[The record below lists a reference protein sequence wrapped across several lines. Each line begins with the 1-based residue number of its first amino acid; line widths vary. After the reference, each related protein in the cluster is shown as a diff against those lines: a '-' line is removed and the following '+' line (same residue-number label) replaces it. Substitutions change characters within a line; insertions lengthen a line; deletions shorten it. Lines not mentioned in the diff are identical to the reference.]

1 MKRFHQP
8 LFGIL
13 LTAICLILT
22 SSIHAQEQAAML
34 PADMWPVA
42 TSPAD
47 APLTAPIR
55 VVYFHSP
62 TCAECKRVKDFL
74 PQVTER
80 WGDRIVLELHNT
92 DEAEGFREFLKYSEH
107 YSINMIAPPMI
118 FVGDKAL
125 EGDSVIMKQL
135 NATIDNALAR
145 HVVTFHPNQLSATT
159 AGGNA
164 APDQVQNQTPDQP
177 VPGEIQR
184 LFESFGPGAIVVA
197 GLIDGVNPCAFTT
210 IVFFLSMLAYLKKT
224 RRDMVL
230 VGAGFTIGMFVAYFL
245 IGLGLLGAVK
255 AFSVHHGLAAG
266 LAYAVAV
273 LAFALAGWSTFDA
286 LRYHRT
292 GDVKQVTLGLPRK
305 IKDKIHK
312 VIRAGLTTRSLVIGS
327 LSVGFFVSVLE
338 SLCTGQV
345 YLPTIIL
352 INNLTRD
359 ASIIGDAA
367 TASSIRTTAIG
378 YLLLYNVMFIV
389 PLLAI
394 LALTYFGVRSET
406 LGNLLRKRL
415 AFAKFAM
422 ATLFAGLGL
431 LVLFTV

>member
-1 MKRFHQP
+1 MKRFHYS
-8 LFGIL
+8 LRGIL
-13 LTAICLILT
+13 LAAACFIFAST
-22 SSIHAQEQAAML
+22 HAQER
-34 PADMWPVA
+34 A
-42 TSPAD
+42 TMSAVG
-47 APLTAPIR
+47 APLR
-55 VVYFHSP
+55 MVYFHSP
-62 TCAECKRVKDFL
+62 TCAECKRVKVFL
-74 PQVTER
+74 PQIIEH

-92 DEAEGFREFLKYSEH
+92 DEADGFNEFLKYSEQ
-107 YSINMIAPPMI
+107 YGVKMIAPPMI
-118 FVGDKAL
+118 FIGDKAL
-125 EGDSVIMKQL
+125 EGDSAIMKQL
-135 NATIDNALAR
+135 NAAIDDVLER
-145 HVVTFHPNQLSATT
+145 QIVTFHPSQPLAATASNDAT
-159 AGGNA
+159 
-164 APDQVQNQTPDQP
+164 PDQVQEQAQA
-177 VPGEIQR
+177 VPSEIQR
-184 LFESFGPGAIVVA
+184 LFESFGPGAIIVA

-224 RRDMVL
+224 RRDMLL

-273 LAFALAGWSTFDA
+273 LTFALAGWSTFDA